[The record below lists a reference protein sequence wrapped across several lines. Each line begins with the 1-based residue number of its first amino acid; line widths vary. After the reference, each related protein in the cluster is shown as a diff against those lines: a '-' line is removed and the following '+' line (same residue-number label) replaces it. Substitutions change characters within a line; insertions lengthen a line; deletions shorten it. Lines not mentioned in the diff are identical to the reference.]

1 MLFDGC
7 VVAELL
13 KNEHQ
18 LSLTSFLDC
27 SSRDKHLLFWWLT
40 WNENSLVNIKQGWV
54 PSGWCGGFRPNILSI
69 LVLIRIRINL
79 WQQRPSEH
87 HNNHST
93 ILLEKRPQIAVFH
106 NCATILHSSTSF
118 AGSQF
123 YWTLPSSAPA
133 CYHILLVWSWVGS
146 RGIKLT

>member
-1 MLFDGC
+1 M
-7 VVAELL
+7 
-13 KNEHQ
+13 
-18 LSLTSFLDC
+18 
-27 SSRDKHLLFWWLT
+27 FWWLT
-40 WNENSLVNIKQGWV
+40 WNVNSLDNIKQGWV

-93 ILLEKRPQIAVFH
+93 ILLEKQPQIAVFH

-123 YWTLPSSAPA
+123 YWTLPSPS
-133 CYHILLVWSWVGS
+133 LLSYLISMELS
-146 RGIKLT
+146 RQQRNKIDIGLVLSLAQNFQYCDRINLVRNIVFSH